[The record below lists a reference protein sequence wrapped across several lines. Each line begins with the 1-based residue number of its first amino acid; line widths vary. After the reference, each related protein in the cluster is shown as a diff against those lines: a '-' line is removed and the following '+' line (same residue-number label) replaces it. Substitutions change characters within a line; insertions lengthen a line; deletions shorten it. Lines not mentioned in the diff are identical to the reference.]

1 MSISASGNLS
11 RVSTSLRTF
20 TLISQLQRNAVNIF
34 REEQRIG
41 SGNQLLS
48 VGEDPV
54 AAEKITRMIKTL
66 EGQDQILTNLR
77 TADSYLAAADT
88 AVSEISD
95 LLIEAARIASEQAGS
110 LQSTDERASQAVIV
124 DGIIDQL
131 INVSNREFQ
140 AQYLFGGRQ
149 VSQPPVNSILG
160 RATFVGDQANR
171 STLVDTSFT
180 LPYNIATNELFR
192 LDDEVVGGYA
202 NFDVQLNT
210 AGRITE
216 LDGATNTNVSIG
228 SLSVTESGIGVTFAV
243 DFTGAETI
251 GDLIAKFND
260 TASTAGSTLT
270 LGVSAVDGGA
280 LSVVSGG
287 GNGIQI
293 SDIGSG
299 TTAADLGIEKSVLAG
314 ADLEGDSLNRRA
326 AVTTLLSDLNPGGL
340 ALPSGVS
347 ITNGNVN
354 ATVTFGG
361 ATTMQDVLN
370 ELNGSGVGI
379 RASINTAG
387 DGIEIENLVAGT
399 ALIVGENG
407 GIDAEALGIKSLDPS
422 VPLSRLN
429 SGLGIHPITGD
440 DMRITNANAVAFNVD
455 LSNLNSMQDV
465 LDAINTA
472 SVAAGAGITATISST
487 GGGLS
492 LAGPAGPGNITVEK
506 VSLSPVAD
514 ELGIFKTGTSTQ
526 LVGDDVG
533 AFTQTG
539 VFSALYRLRDG
550 LLADSSTEITEA
562 GSQIDAL
569 QSDVANVA
577 GQLGARSKGMQD
589 RVVQTEQAVTATT
602 ALLSDLKDVDF
613 IEAVTKFQEAQT
625 ALESSLLAGS
635 KSMNLSLM
643 DFLR

>member
-20 TLISQLQRNAVNIF
+20 TFISQLQQNSLRIF

-48 VGEDPV
+48 IGEDPV
-54 AAEKITRMIKTL
+54 AAEKITRMIKAL

-77 TADSYLAAADT
+77 TADSHLAAADT

-110 LQSTDERASQAVIV
+110 LQSADERASQAVIL

-131 INVSNREFQ
+131 VNISNRRFQ
-140 AQYLFGGRQ
+140 GQYLFGGRA
-149 VSQPPVNSILG
+149 VTQPPVNSDLG
-160 RATFVGDQANR
+160 RATFVGDQADR
-171 STLVDTSFT
+171 RTLVDTAFT

-192 LDDEVVGGYA
+192 LSDEVVGGYA
-202 NFDVQLNT
+202 NFDVQLNS
-210 AGRITE
+210 AGRISE
-216 LDGATNTNVSIG
+216 LDGATNTNVSVG
-228 SLSVTESGIGVTFAV
+228 SLSVTETGIGVTFTV

-251 GDLIAKFND
+251 SDLIARFND
-260 TASTAGSTLT
+260 TAATAGSTLQ
-270 LGVSAVDGGA
+270 LGISAVDGGA
-280 LSVVSGG
+280 LSVVSLG

-299 TTAADLGIEKSVLAG
+299 TTAADLGIRKSVLAG
-314 ADLEGDSLNRRA
+314 SDLEGDGVNRRA
-326 AVTTLLSDLNPGGL
+326 TLTTLLADLNPGGL

-347 ITNGNVN
+347 ITNGNLS

-361 ATTMQDVLN
+361 ATTLQDVLN
-370 ELNGSGVGI
+370 ELNGSGIGI
-379 RASINTAG
+379 RASINADG
-387 DGIEIENLVAGT
+387 DGIEIEDLVAGT
-399 ALIVGENG
+399 PLIVGENG

-422 VPLSRLN
+422 VALSRLN
-429 SGLGIHPITGD
+429 NGLGLHPVSGNDI
-440 DMRITNANAVAFNVD
+440 RITNANGIAFEVD
-455 LSNLNSMQDV
+455 LSNLSSVQDV

-472 SVAAGAGITATISST
+472 SAAAGAGVTATISSS
-487 GGGLS
+487 GAGLS
-492 LAGPAGPGNITVEK
+492 LAGPAGPGNLTVEK
-506 VSLSPVAD
+506 VSLSPVAE
-514 ELGIFKTGTSTQ
+514 ELGIFKTGTPTQ
-526 LVGDDVG
+526 LDGDDVG
-533 AFTQTG
+533 AFIQTG

-550 LLADSSTEITEA
+550 LLTDSSVEITEA

-569 QSDVANVA
+569 QGDIANVA
-577 GQLGARSKGMQD
+577 GQLGARSRGMQD

-602 ALLSDLKDVDF
+602 ALLSELKDVDF
-613 IEAVTKFQEAQT
+613 IEAVTKFQQAQT
-625 ALESSLLAGS
+625 ALQSSLLAGS

>member
-20 TLISQLQRNAVNIF
+20 TLISQLQQNAVRIF

-77 TADSYLAAADT
+77 TADSNLAAADT

-110 LQSTDERASQAVIV
+110 LQSADERTSQAVIL

-131 INVSNREFQ
+131 INISNRQFQ
-140 AQYLFGGRQ
+140 GQYLFGGRQ
-149 VSQPPVNSILG
+149 VTQQPVNSDLG
-160 RATFVGDQANR
+160 RATFVGDQFDR
-171 STLVDTSFT
+171 STLVDTGFT
-180 LPYNIATNELFR
+180 LPYNIATSELFR
-192 LDDEVVGGYA
+192 LRDEVVGGYA
-202 NFDVQLNT
+202 NFDVQLST
-210 AGRITE
+210 AGRISE
-216 LDGATNTNVSIG
+216 LDGATNTDVSVG
-228 SLSVTESGIGVTFAV
+228 SLSVTETGIGVTFTV
-243 DFTGAETI
+243 DFTGAGTI
-251 GDLIAKFND
+251 SDLIAKFND
-260 TASTAGSTLT
+260 AAATAGSTLV
-270 LGVSAVDGGA
+270 LGISAVDGGA

-287 GNGIQI
+287 SNGIQI

-299 TTAADLGIEKSVLAG
+299 TTAADLGIRKSVLAG
-314 ADLEGDSLNRRA
+314 ADLEGDSVNRR
-326 AVTTLLSDLNPGGL
+326 VMLTTLLSDLNPAGL

-347 ITNGNVN
+347 IKNGSLN

-361 ATTMQDVLN
+361 ATTVQDVLN
-370 ELNGSGVGI
+370 ELNGTGIGI
-379 RASINTAG
+379 RASINSDG
-387 DGIEIENLVAGT
+387 DGIEIEDLVAAT
-399 ALIVGENG
+399 PLIVGENG
-407 GIDAEALGIKSLDPS
+407 GIDAEALGIKSLDPT
-422 VPLSRLN
+422 VALSRLN
-429 SGLGIHPITGD
+429 SGLGLHPVAGD
-440 DMRITNANAVAFNVD
+440 DIRITNANAVAFNVD
-455 LSNLNSMQDV
+455 LSNLNSVQDV

-472 SVAAGAGITATISST
+472 SAAAGAGITATISSS
-487 GGGLS
+487 GAGLS
-492 LAGPAGPGNITVEK
+492 LAGPAGPGNITVTK
-506 VSLSPVAD
+506 VSLSPIAD
-514 ELGIFKTGTSTQ
+514 ELGIFKTGTPTQ

-550 LLADSSTEITEA
+550 LLNDSSTEITEA

-569 QSDVANVA
+569 QSDIANVA
-577 GQLGARSKGMQD
+577 GQLGARSRGMQD
-589 RVVQTEQAVTATT
+589 RVVQTEQAVSATT
-602 ALLSDLKDVDF
+602 ALLSGLKDVDF

-625 ALESSLLAGS
+625 ALQSSLLAGS